1 MKNFSTNDNL
11 FSQIQKEYKENIPL
25 NAINP
30 KNNITN
36 RIQMFYESDKF
47 YNKQIGQYYGEETN
61 EKNYFN
67 NKRNTERNSKI
78 IKKKLYQNKLYNTQ
92 YTDKKTKVKIN
103 SNEKIISFDH
113 LKNKRLSKKQKAKNH
128 KEMMTYSLDSK
139 KSINNEYYIDREYK
153 EHKKEL
159 ENYYIKGLKEK
170 TYQILTNITPNS
182 VENKN
187 NKSKKKHNKFSEN
200 KYVNN
205 CHKKN
210 SKLECERLFTYY
222 NYDNN
227 IQSYIFNS
235 LNNNFQND
243 KLQKLG
249 PNHSNKIKNIKC
261 IINLTDYNYQHNY
274 KLEGLEKEN
283 IYKNYTNNYKNNNKY
298 LDYNLN
304 NKETE
309 KKKLYSSNNI
319 KEFGIYE
326 IQNECF
332 SENELDK
339 DIRKV
344 NSPIEYISCYS
355 TETIDN
361 NKRLQYYNQYNNYLS
376 QQKIITNGKNNIKEN
391 KLTYQLENSNESIC
405 FHSLSDFHCVPHLH
419 ECLVIDNIENFGI
432 ISKIHNIEKFD
443 LQIFPDNSRRT
454 IIYPKINN
462 KSFTIFPIKKLYN
475 NSSIQNN
482 LDEEINKENLRNK
495 RLQIKIEKE
504 KSVYIKGKNKS
515 KNEISSQVYFKINK
529 ISKQYKN
536 KGTCMNE
543 ITEYTVS
550 YNDEFSII
558 NDNQYKNRRRDLL
571 IQIILKTILK
581 EKNILKNNFIDWYNK
596 AMKLVDLDIIMK
608 KKKLKIK
615 RNGTFEIIQKIS
627 KSNKCCGN
635 EFIPNKIVSNLKIEI
650 KNNIKKK
657 DKGILID
664 IPYRFKNEN
673 LKKRKINDIICE
685 SNKAYFNQLRIKEIL
700 IKYILSK
707 ATSESILKKYFA
719 VWYRKSKYI
728 PLLENAKIISEFCK
742 LKLNYILIV
751 KKWQKLYKNYILKVR
766 KTNALKIIKKL
777 KVRKSKLYKLIKITR
792 LMHIFNKKKFLRYL
806 ILCWYIN
813 TNKTLTK
820 KNQMKILYENML
832 TTYISIADDIF
843 GNNKKN
849 NPSIQYS
856 MVEAVDS
863 NRYQTT
869 YLGKFYF
876 ANNIKYT
883 KSQIEKETKSGF
895 YEKYINNYISPEK
908 YSKKKNEEQKIN
920 YDKRRPS
927 YKSERLKNNNLKFFK
942 K

>member
-1 MKNFSTNDNL
+1 MKNFSTNPNL
-11 FSQIQKEYKENIPL
+11 ISQIQKEYKENIPL
-25 NAINP
+25 NTINP
-30 KNNITN
+30 KNNTSN
-36 RIQMFYESDKF
+36 RNQTFYELDKF
-47 YNKQIGQYYGEETN
+47 YNKQIGQYNGEETN

-67 NKRNTERNSKI
+67 NKRNTERCSKI
-78 IKKKLYQNKLYNTQ
+78 VKKKLYQNKLYNTQ
-92 YTDKKTKVKIN
+92 YTDKKAKVKIN
-103 SNEKIISFDH
+103 INEKILSFDH
-113 LKNKRLSKKQKAKNH
+113 LKNKLLSKKQKDKNH
-128 KEMMTYSLDSK
+128 KDIMTYSLDSK
-139 KSINNEYYIDREYK
+139 KSINNEYYIDREYKEDK

-170 TYQILTNITPNS
+170 TYQILTNIVPNS

-200 KYVNN
+200 KYINN

-210 SKLECERLFTYY
+210 AKIEYERLFTYY

-227 IQSYIFNS
+227 FQFDKFNS
-235 LNNNFQND
+235 LNNNFQNE
-243 KLQKLG
+243 KLQKLR
-249 PNHSNKIKNIKC
+249 PYNSNTIKNIKC
-261 IINLTDYNYQHNY
+261 SIKLNNYNYQKNY
-274 KLEGLEKEN
+274 KLEGFEKEN
-283 IYKNYTNNYKNNNKY
+283 INNNYINNYKNNNKY
-298 LDYNLN
+298 LDSNLI

-309 KKKLYSSNNI
+309 KNKLYSSNNI
-319 KEFGIYE
+319 KTFGMYE

-332 SENELDK
+332 SENELGNN
-339 DIRKV
+339 IRKV
-344 NSPIEYISCYS
+344 NSPTEYVSSYS
-355 TETIDN
+355 TGTKDN
-361 NKRLQYYNQYNNYLS
+361 NKIQYYNQYNNNNCLPE
-376 QQKIITNGKNNIKEN
+376 QKVINNGKDNIKEN
-391 KLTYQLENSNESIC
+391 KLTYQLENSNECIC
-405 FHSLSDFHCVPHLH
+405 FHSLNDFHCIPHLH

-432 ISKIHNIEKFD
+432 ISKNHNIEKFS
-443 LQIFPDNSRRT
+443 LQIIPDNCRRT
-454 IIYPKINN
+454 INYPKINN

-475 NSSIQNN
+475 NSSVQNN
-482 LDEEINKENLRNK
+482 LDEEINKENLKNK
-495 RLQIKIEKE
+495 RLQIKIAKE

-515 KNEISSQVYFKINK
+515 KNE
-529 ISKQYKN
+529 YKN
-536 KGTCMNE
+536 KGTNTNE
-543 ITEYTVS
+543 IIEYTIS
-550 YNDEFSII
+550 YNDEFYFI

-571 IQIILKTILK
+571 TQIILKTNLK
-581 EKNILKNNFIDWYNK
+581 EKSLLKNSFIDWYNK
-596 AMKLVDLDIIMK
+596 AMKLVDLDINMK
-608 KKKLKIK
+608 RKKLKIK

-664 IPYRFKNEN
+664 IPYGFKNEN

-707 ATSESILKKYFA
+707 ATSESILKKYFSI
-719 VWYRKSKYI
+719 WYRKSKYI
-728 PLLENAKIISEFCK
+728 LLLENAKIISEFCK

-751 KKWQKLYKNYILKVR
+751 KKWQKLYKNYVLKVR
-766 KTNALKIIKKL
+766 KTNAFKIIKKL
-777 KVRKSKLYKLIKITR
+777 KIRKSKLYKLIKLIKITR
-792 LMHIFNKKKFLRYL
+792 LMQIFNKKKFLRYL

-813 TNKTLTK
+813 TNRTLTK

-863 NRYQTT
+863 NRYHTT
-869 YLGKFYF
+869 YLDKFYSE
-876 ANNIKYT
+876 NIQYT
-883 KSQIEKETKSGF
+883 KSQNEKETKFGF
-895 YEKYINNYISPEK
+895 YKKYINNYISPEK
-908 YSKKKNEEQKIN
+908 YSKNKNEEHKIN
-920 YDKRRPS
+920 YDKRRTS